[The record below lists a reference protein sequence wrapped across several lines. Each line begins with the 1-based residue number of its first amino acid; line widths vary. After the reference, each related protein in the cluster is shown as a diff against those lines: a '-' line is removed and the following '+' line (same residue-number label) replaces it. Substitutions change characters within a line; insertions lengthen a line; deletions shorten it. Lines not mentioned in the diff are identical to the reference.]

1 MTMKKIE
8 YEGLTFD
15 DISLLPDKSNVL
27 PKDVNL
33 QTQLARKSSTE
44 YSHHIR
50 GNGHCH
56 GVGDGNCCRP

>member
-1 MTMKKIE
+1 MKKIE

-33 QTQLARKSSTE
+33 HTVLTPVAL
-44 YSHHIR
+44 
-50 GNGHCH
+50 
-56 GVGDGNCCRP
+56 